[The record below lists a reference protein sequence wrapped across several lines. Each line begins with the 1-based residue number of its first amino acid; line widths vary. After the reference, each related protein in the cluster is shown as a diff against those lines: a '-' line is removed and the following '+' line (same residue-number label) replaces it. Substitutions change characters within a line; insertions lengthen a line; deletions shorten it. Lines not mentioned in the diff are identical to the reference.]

1 MMIDRRE
8 REDGQNKLISLID
21 YTFEGTSIGYISSFL
36 MLIFLMDEY
45 WRKAGTDWDFLSLL
59 YPVSSQVRAES
70 SARDDNWIGNWI
82 TPEKER
88 TSVRGHHQIKW
99 RFCGLFFPC
108 SLCLPVYLCL
118 RHRILFIPHREK
130 CLQTGMKMVFLLNPL
145 FMTVLSL
152 SEIVFP
158 RNGILFLSGDN
169 CDEKVDEHLARSS
182 SQMYS
187 LTHTRTH
194 THSLYLAE

>member
-1 MMIDRRE
+1 
-8 REDGQNKLISLID
+8 
-21 YTFEGTSIGYISSFL
+21 
-36 MLIFLMDEY
+36 
-45 WRKAGTDWDFLSLL
+45 
-59 YPVSSQVRAES
+59 
-70 SARDDNWIGNWI
+70 
-82 TPEKER
+82 
-88 TSVRGHHQIKW
+88 
-99 RFCGLFFPC
+99 
-108 SLCLPVYLCL
+108 
-118 RHRILFIPHREK
+118 
-130 CLQTGMKMVFLLNPL
+130 MVFLLNPL